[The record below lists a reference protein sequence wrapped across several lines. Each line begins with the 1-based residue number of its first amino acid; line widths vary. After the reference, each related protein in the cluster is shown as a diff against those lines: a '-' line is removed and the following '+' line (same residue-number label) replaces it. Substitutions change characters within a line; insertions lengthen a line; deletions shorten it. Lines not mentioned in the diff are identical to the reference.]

1 MTHAAPGVSEARP
14 TASHFVIAATPLV
27 PTYHHLLVCTC
38 RYSQSPL
45 SIKKTIHHVGSSIL
59 CRRIQ
64 VRQLHEP
71 SGRRVFRCAF
81 TPSDGLNSCA
91 GPKTVF
97 FWAPVMKW
105 CLVAAGLKD
114 LGRPAE
120 KLSVSQNVGAYL
132 PRFVG
137 SFAPEKA
144 IFVFQL
150 WPQLASSGCATRS
163 LSHRSTIPSKPYA
176 LSPVLSYGQLNR
188 TDPMQVNFFVGSSGL
203 AQLVRIAKYVQP
215 TIFPYCTFSCTSQLS
230 LREPG
235 QCGHQADS
243 GVKPL
248 SCFLIVYT
256 SL

>member
-1 MTHAAPGVSEARP
+1 M
-14 TASHFVIAATPLV
+14 
-27 PTYHHLLVCTC
+27 
-38 RYSQSPL
+38 
-45 SIKKTIHHVGSSIL
+45 
-59 CRRIQ
+59 
-64 VRQLHEP
+64 
-71 SGRRVFRCAF
+71 
-81 TPSDGLNSCA
+81 
-91 GPKTVF
+91 F

-163 LSHRSTIPSKPYA
+163 LSHRSTIPSQPYA

-188 TDPMQVNFFVGSSGL
+188 TDPMQVNFFVGCTGL
-203 AQLVRIAKYVQP
+203 YQLGRVYQFVPPRSYHSASACSRNHLILALHVMPFQ
-215 TIFPYCTFSCTSQLS
+215 IQA
-230 LREPG
+230 
-235 QCGHQADS
+235 ADS
-243 GVKPL
+243 GSYRDRITQSHGLRRMILSVSARWSLLMTGQSCTLLISRGHGICTPAHTSQFLSPL
-248 SCFLIVYT
+248 TTRQFV
-256 SL
+256 SLSLVHEA